1 MRSRLRDLSGRRFTR
16 RFLQRKSVCVMV
28 EIYIAHTDFYGGS
41 IDLEKI
47 NRSRGS
53 IDRGAQIVFML
64 KWGNAYVSKKS

>member
-1 MRSRLRDLSGRRFTR
+1 
-16 RFLQRKSVCVMV
+16 MV